1 MRAYTVLLASGLL
14 IGWTLAVATCHASEL
29 PVSSVCNII
38 SEIAYDEAVAAGDP
52 LPDGAYERAQG
63 ECEWDADFGAGV
75 PLNELVAVDGE
86 VWLPVCQFEGGCV
99 Q

>member
-1 MRAYTVLLASGLL
+1 MKTMMVCASVGALF
-14 IGWTLAVATCHASEL
+14 ATCAIVQHCNAAEL
-29 PVSSVCNII
+29 PAPSVCNII
-38 SEIAYDEAVAAGDP
+38 SELAYQAADDAGDP

-86 VWLPVCQFEGGCV
+86 PVWPVCMFEGGCV
-99 Q
+99 R